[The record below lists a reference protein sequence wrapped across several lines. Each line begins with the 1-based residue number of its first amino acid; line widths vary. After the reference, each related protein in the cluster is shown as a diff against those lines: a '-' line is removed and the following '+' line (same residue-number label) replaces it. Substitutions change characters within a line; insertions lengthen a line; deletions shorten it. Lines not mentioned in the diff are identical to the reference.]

1 MTCMDFKRMKRAG
14 GANLPSSPVNKVV
27 DDTEGINICS
37 RLNNMSI
44 EERCQGLHDL
54 HGVADLPTETPE
66 MIEKKV
72 EEMNNVLSSLYAN
85 MGTDTSACRKALE
98 MDSRYVETLKV
109 PCLRCASY
117 NGGDAA
123 ALLLRM
129 FSQKL
134 DLFGEERLVRQ
145 IRQCDLDEETLEA
158 LQKGL
163 TQILPYADRSG
174 RTVLLCLGRVNQQYD
189 IQVVVS
195 FNE

>member
-1 MTCMDFKRMKRAG
+1 MYTHPSTR
-14 GANLPSSPVNKVV
+14 LPDVN
-27 DDTEGINICS
+27 
-37 RLNNMSI
+37 
-44 EERCQGLHDL
+44 DL
-54 HGVADLPTETPE
+54 HGVADLPSETPE

-72 EEMNNVLSSLYAN
+72 KEMNNALSSPYAK
-85 MGTDTSACRKALE
+85 MGADTSAYWKALE
-98 MDSRYVETLKV
+98 MDSRYVETFKV

-117 NGGDAA
+117 NAADAA

-134 DLFGEERLVRQ
+134 DLFGEERLVRH

-163 TQILPYADRSG
+163 MQISPHGDRSG
-174 RTVLLCLGRVNQQYD
+174 RTVLFCFGRVNQQYD

-195 FNE
+195 FFNEIPSLSTSVSEI